1 MNERETTSQ
10 IIKEILIK
18 NGADFIALFGSFA
31 RGEEKKESDVD
42 ILVNF
47 KKPISLF
54 DHAGI
59 ELDLEN
65 KTGKKVDLITKRSL
79 SKYMRPFIMNELITL
94 YEGR

>member
-1 MNERETTSQ
+1 MSEKEKMSQ
-10 IIKEILIK
+10 IIKEILIQ
-18 NGADFIALFGSFA
+18 NGADFVALFGSFA
-31 RGEEKKESDVD
+31 LGEEKEESDVD

-65 KTGKKVDLITKRSL
+65 KIGKKVDLITEKSL
-79 SKYMRPFIMNELITL
+79 SKYIRPFIMNELVTL